1 MKTVT
6 FYSYKGG
13 VGRSLAL
20 VNIASRLIEFGKS
33 VCLLDFDLEAPGLN
47 CKFGYDTEQIKKG
60 IVDYVYDFA
69 NNGTL
74 NQDIRPYTVR
84 IPDGTNNPMLKPSY
98 LIPAGNSHSQIYWK
112 KLSAINWYD
121 LIYENEDGIAFLLDL
136 KEKIETQLKPD
147 YLLIDSRTGI
157 SEISGIALSLMAEEV
172 VVLAANN
179 KENLEGVSKIIKGLK
194 NSTYKLTTSNPSI
207 TFVLSRIP
215 FTEAPEDR
223 LKEISLIRAIKN
235 TYLKDLIQDINVI
248 HSDRD
253 LEENES
259 IKIGYDKND
268 KTMPQISRDYMLL
281 FEKVVKDS
289 LTSEEIQRF
298 ENIMKANQIWFRS
311 QDQNLTSPQKIEL
324 LNKAIELAPNHIFII
339 SRIRLLQEI
348 EQFDQAIK
356 DIHYIR
362 QMNPNDPVSYVLM
375 GELLSVQGEYQKA
388 MSEFEKANSL
398 HPNEMIANLG
408 LANSYYFLGMYDEAI
423 NTYERLLNIGYK
435 NYLIFNGI
443 ATSFRKKKLY
453 EKALEYIY
461 QALSLSPSAFI
472 ARATLAEI
480 KASQGVDEEF
490 LFHFEQA
497 IIAANMVPRGKLML
511 EKSVANENDVYS
523 KYEENLQFK
532 TILDKYNFNYK
543 FDEVRIKINDFP
555 LR

>member
-1 MKTVT
+1 
-6 FYSYKGG
+6 
-13 VGRSLAL
+13 
-20 VNIASRLIEFGKS
+20 
-33 VCLLDFDLEAPGLN
+33 
-47 CKFGYDTEQIKKG
+47 
-60 IVDYVYDFA
+60 
-69 NNGTL
+69 
-74 NQDIRPYTVR
+74 
-84 IPDGTNNPMLKPSY
+84 
-98 LIPAGNSHSQIYWK
+98 
-112 KLSAINWYD
+112 
-121 LIYENEDGIAFLLDL
+121 
-136 KEKIETQLKPD
+136 
-147 YLLIDSRTGI
+147 
-157 SEISGIALSLMAEEV
+157 
-172 VVLAANN
+172 
-179 KENLEGVSKIIKGLK
+179 
-194 NSTYKLTTSNPSI
+194 
-207 TFVLSRIP
+207 
-215 FTEAPEDR
+215 
-223 LKEISLIRAIKN
+223 
-235 TYLKDLIQDINVI
+235 
-248 HSDRD
+248 
-253 LEENES
+253 
-259 IKIGYDKND
+259 
-268 KTMPQISRDYMLL
+268 
-281 FEKVVKDS
+281 
-289 LTSEEIQRF
+289 
-298 ENIMKANQIWFRS
+298 
-311 QDQNLTSPQKIEL
+311 
-324 LNKAIELAPNHIFII
+324 
-339 SRIRLLQEI
+339 
-348 EQFDQAIK
+348 
-356 DIHYIR
+356 
-362 QMNPNDPVSYVLM
+362 
-375 GELLSVQGEYQKA
+375 